1 MNVFISHKF
10 MRLAQIIGCGALLSI
25 AGWTFAAEPANE
37 NLNTIDAVDYS
48 VQPNGK
54 IVVRLGMK
62 APLAAQPA
70 GFVINNPARI
80 SLDFAETGNGLGKS
94 SININEGVLRSINVA
109 QSGSRTRV
117 VMNLTRPVAYET
129 STDGRNLL
137 VTLQPG
143 AASTTTTTNV
153 TPRFAEAQVT
163 SQKHSVRDIDFRR
176 GASGE
181 GRVVVDL
188 SDTSTGINIRQ
199 QGKTIVVDLLD
210 ATLPRNLERRLDV
223 LDFGTPVQT
232 VDAFTQGGNVRI
244 VIEPKGLWEHSAY
257 QTDRQF
263 FIDVKPVAE
272 DPNKLVQGARPG
284 YAGEKLSLNFQN
296 VEVRS
301 VLQVIA
307 DFTGLNII
315 TSDSVSGNLT
325 LRLKD
330 VPWDQALDIILQSK
344 GLSMRKTGN
353 VILIAPTDELATKE
367 KLELEARQQISDLE
381 PIRTESFQLKYQKAE
396 AFQKILSDEKQKI
409 LSKRGSAVIDSRT
422 NTLFIQDIPSKL
434 DEIRRL
440 IAQIDVAVRQVMI
453 EARIVIA
460 DDKFSKQLGV
470 RFGNQAAGTSGNLA
484 IGTSGTLETFPPV
497 QINPTGSPSSFGLS
511 TGIKPAG
518 GQNLNVNLPVAG
530 AAGSIA
536 LTLLNLGSGNLIN
549 LELSALEADG
559 RGKVISSPRVITA
572 DQKKA
577 VIEQGT
583 EIPYLQASSSGATSV
598 AFKPAVLSLAV
609 TPQIT
614 PDDKIIMDLEVK
626 KDSVGQ
632 IFVGIPSIDTKKVLT
647 QVLVGNG
654 ETAVLGGIYEQVSR
668 DEVDKVPFF
677 GDLPVLGNLFRST
690 NKQDDKTEL
699 LIFITPKIIK
709 ESLNLR

>member
-1 MNVFISHKF
+1 M
-10 MRLAQIIGCGALLSI
+10 
-25 AGWTFAAEPANE
+25 
-37 NLNTIDAVDYS
+37 
-48 VQPNGK
+48 
-54 IVVRLGMK
+54 
-62 APLAAQPA
+62 
-70 GFVINNPARI
+70 
-80 SLDFAETGNGLGKS
+80 
-94 SININEGVLRSINVA
+94 
-109 QSGSRTRV
+109 
-117 VMNLTRPVAYET
+117 
-129 STDGRNLL
+129 
-137 VTLQPG
+137 
-143 AASTTTTTNV
+143 
-153 TPRFAEAQVT
+153 
-163 SQKHSVRDIDFRR
+163 
-176 GASGE
+176 
-181 GRVVVDL
+181 
-188 SDTSTGINIRQ
+188 
-199 QGKTIVVDLLD
+199 
-210 ATLPRNLERRLDV
+210 
-223 LDFGTPVQT
+223 
-232 VDAFTQGGNVRI
+232 
-244 VIEPKGLWEHSAY
+244 
-257 QTDRQF
+257 
-263 FIDVKPVAE
+263 
-272 DPNKLVQGARPG
+272 
-284 YAGEKLSLNFQN
+284 
-296 VEVRS
+296 
-301 VLQVIA
+301 
-307 DFTGLNII
+307 
-315 TSDSVSGNLT
+315 
-325 LRLKD
+325 
-330 VPWDQALDIILQSK
+330 
-344 GLSMRKTGN
+344 
-353 VILIAPTDELATKE
+353 
-367 KLELEARQQISDLE
+367 
-381 PIRTESFQLKYQKAE
+381 
-396 AFQKILSDEKQKI
+396 
-409 LSKRGSAVIDSRT
+409 
-422 NTLFIQDIPSKL
+422 
-434 DEIRRL
+434 
-440 IAQIDVAVRQVMI
+440 
-453 EARIVIA
+453 IA

-497 QINPTGSPSSFGLS
+497 PINPTGTPSSFGLS

-598 AFKPAVLSLAV
+598 AFKPAVLSLSV

-677 GDLPVLGNLFRST
+677 GDLPVLGNLFRTTS
-690 NKQDDKTEL
+690 KQDDKTEL